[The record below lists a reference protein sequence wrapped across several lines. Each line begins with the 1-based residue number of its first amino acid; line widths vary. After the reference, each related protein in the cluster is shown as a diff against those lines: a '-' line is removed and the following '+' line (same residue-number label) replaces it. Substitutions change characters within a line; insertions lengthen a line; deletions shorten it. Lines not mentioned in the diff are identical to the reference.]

1 MFSFTVPR
9 VIIADDNQAL
19 LDLLSEFS
27 RRAGWTP
34 ETCLTGAQIKG
45 AIESA
50 TEPALLLVDIM
61 MPVMDGIEAID
72 QITGLDRPLRIRF
85 MTGGNSAS
93 LIAAKLIAS
102 ARGLQVGRNIF
113 KPIGRDK
120 YLQVLEEEACLL
132 EELGK
137 VKSSST

>member
-1 MFSFTVPR
+1 MPR

-34 ETCLTGAQIKG
+34 ETCLTGAQIKD
-45 AIESA
+45 AIGSG
-50 TEPALLLVDIM
+50 TEPALLLIDIM

-72 QITGLDRPLRIRF
+72 QISEIDRQLRIRF

-113 KPIGRDK
+113 KPIGREK
-120 YLQVLEEEACLL
+120 YLQILEEEASLL
-132 EELGK
+132 GELGH
-137 VKSSST
+137 VRSGST